1 MESNS
6 SRPKISV
13 LMPVY
18 NVKDYLR
25 TAVESVLNQTL
36 SDIELICVDDASTD
50 GSADILREY
59 AARDSRVK
67 LVFHQKN
74 SGLVAARKSATDLA
88 RGEYI
93 MLLDSDDKYTPDACE
108 TVWKEEQA
116 NPVDILQFGT
126 DIVFCSN
133 PDPVERRNILSAFT
147 PHKAYS
153 GDLVRA
159 CFEQH
164 LWNHTL
170 WNKAYKASVWKQG
183 LAYAGDR
190 YINASEDEYLYF
202 LVACYAKQYRGI
214 SAALYTYYLGRGL
227 TGQSVLTC
235 PQFEAHC
242 RRRNAYD
249 AIEDFLHK
257 TDAPESLYSLCRTM
271 RGDALLALA
280 QEWFSFVSA
289 ADAPQAYH
297 RFLETWGAVDVV
309 SQLADSFWT
318 RADEVIS
325 RIVPSSLPIA
335 EKPGVAV
342 KTIGVY
348 YYRLTNGG
356 VEKVI
361 SLLIPIWLEMGYQVV
376 LITEDP
382 PSDKEYPV
390 PPHLRRAQIPPV
402 QEATRTNYK
411 KRALAWQSV
420 IHSFGIDTIVY
431 AAHVCD
437 LLMWD
442 LCTIKALGCNA
453 IIHSHSTFS
462 FLYLEKLPNRY
473 LIPHAYRMADRIVTL
488 SRVYS
493 EFWGNFCPAYYI
505 PNPLEALCPA
515 ADVSPLKG
523 QNILWVG
530 RLSPEKQPYDALR
543 IFSLVRAAVPQA
555 TLTVVGAG
563 ESPAALDDLKEFAR
577 ELNLTDSVFFEG
589 FHKDVTPYYTHASVL
604 LFTSQYEGFPMVL
617 LEAKSYG
624 LPTVLYDLPYLEM
637 VRDGLGVLTAPQ
649 GDVQAAANALVSVLT
664 RDSLRFALGQQA
676 RQSAENFAAVDQ
688 KEKWGEVFSSLEH
701 PCGKACITPEQERL
715 MMNLLLDSDQKS
727 SMAGGGAC
735 GTFTALEDRLIRSKF
750 MKIAAWYWKHTD
762 PLKERIK
769 RMNKRARR

>member
-1 MESNS
+1 MESNF

-25 TAVESVLNQTL
+25 AAVESVLNQTL
-36 SDIELICVDDASTD
+36 PDIELICVDDASTD

-59 AARDSRVK
+59 AARDSRIK
-67 LVFHQKN
+67 LVFHEKN
-74 SGLVAARKSATDLA
+74 RGLVAARKSATDIA

-93 MLLDSDDKYTPDACE
+93 MLLDSDDAYAPTACE

-116 NPVDILQFGT
+116 DPVDILQFGT
-126 DIVFCSN
+126 DIVFCGST
-133 PDPVERRNILSAFT
+133 DPVERQNVLRAFA
-147 PHKAYS
+147 PYKPFR
-153 GDLVRA
+153 GDLVTA
-159 CFEQH
+159 AFEQH

-183 LAYAGDR
+183 LAWAGDA

-202 LVACYAKQYRGI
+202 LVAYHARRYRGI
-214 SAALYTYYLGRGL
+214 SAVLYTYYLGRGL
-227 TGQSVLTC
+227 TGQSHLTC
-235 PQFEAHC
+235 PQFGAHC
-242 RRRNAYD
+242 RRRKAYD
-249 AIEDFLHK
+249 GIDAFLRTVK
-257 TDAPESLYSLCRTM
+257 AQEALFSVCRAM
-271 RGDALLALA
+271 RASALSALA
-280 QEWFSFVSA
+280 QEWFSYVSVS
-289 ADAPQAYH
+289 DARQAYDV
-297 RFLETWGAVDVV
+297 FVETWGAADVI
-309 SQLADSFWT
+309 SQLADSFWD

-325 RIVPSSLPIA
+325 RIAPGSLPVE
-335 EKPGVAV
+335 EKAGVAV
-342 KTIGVY
+342 RTIGIY

-356 VEKVI
+356 VERVI

-382 PSDKEYPV
+382 PSDREYP
-390 PPHLRRAQIPPV
+390 IPPQVKRARIPTV
-402 QEATRTNYK
+402 QEATRTNYR

-420 IHSFGIDTIVY
+420 IRTCGIDTIVY

-442 LCTIKALGCNA
+442 LCLIKALGCNA
-453 IIHSHSTFS
+453 ILHSHTTYS

-473 LIPHAYRMADRIVTL
+473 LLPHAYRIADRIVTL

-493 EFWGNFCPAYYI
+493 EYWGNFCPAYYI

-515 ADVSPLKG
+515 GDLAPLNG

-530 RLSPEKQPYDALR
+530 RLSAEKQPYDALR
-543 IFSLVRAAVPQA
+543 IFALVKSAVPHA

-563 ESPAALDDLKEFAR
+563 ETPEALSDLKEFAR
-577 ELNLTDSVFFEG
+577 QENLADSVFFEG
-589 FHKDVTPYYTHASVL
+589 FHKDVTPYYAHADVL

-637 VRDGLGVLTAPQ
+637 VRDRRGVVTAPQ
-649 GDVQAAANALVSVLT
+649 GDIQAMADALAGVLT
-664 RDSLRFALGQQA
+664 QDSRRFALGKQA
-676 RQSAENFAAVDQ
+676 RQSAEAFAAVDQ

-701 PCGKACITPEQERL
+701 PCGKAYITSEQER
-715 MMNLLLDSDQKS
+715 MMLNLLLDSDQKS
-727 SMAGGGAC
+727 TAGHSHGA
-735 GTFTALEDRLIRSKF
+735 FTALEDRLIRSKF
-750 MKIAAWYWKHTD
+750 MQIAAWYWKHTD

-769 RMNKRARR
+769 RIRKRVRR

>member
-93 MLLDSDDKYTPDACE
+93 MLLDSDDEYTPDACE

-116 NPVDILQFGT
+116 KPVDILQFGT
-126 DIVFCSN
+126 DIVFCST

-183 LAYAGDR
+183 LAYAEDR
-190 YINASEDEYLYF
+190 YINISEDEYLYF
-202 LVACYAKQYRGI
+202 LVAYHAKSYQGI
-214 SAALYTYYLGRGL
+214 PSTLYTYYLGRGM
-227 TGQSVLTC
+227 TGQSRITC
-235 PQFEAHC
+235 SQFRSRC
-242 RRRNAYD
+242 QRRNVYD
-249 AIEDFLHK
+249 AIDAFLREIG
-257 TDAPESLYSLCRTM
+257 ASSSLFAICRTI
-271 RGDALLALA
+271 RANALLALA
-280 QEWFSFVSA
+280 QEWFLLVSVGEA
-289 ADAPQAYH
+289 RQAYH
-297 RFLETWGAVDVV
+297 IFLETWGAVDVV
-309 SQLADSFWT
+309 AQLADSFSD

-325 RIVPSSLPIA
+325 RIAPSSLPVE
-335 EKPGVAV
+335 EKTGVAV

-356 VEKVI
+356 VERVI
-361 SLLIPIWLEMGYQVV
+361 SLLIPIWLDMGYQVV
-376 LITEDP
+376 LITDAP
-382 PSDKEYPV
+382 PSDKDYPI
-390 PPHLRRAQIPPV
+390 PPQLKRVQLPPV
-402 QEATRTNYK
+402 QEATQAGYK
-411 KRALAWQSV
+411 VRALAWQSA
-420 IHSFGIDTIVY
+420 IHTFDIDTIVY
-431 AAHVCD
+431 AAHVCA

-442 LCTIKALGCNA
+442 LCIIKALGCNA
-453 IIHSHSTFS
+453 IIHSHNTYS
-462 FLYLEKLPNRY
+462 FLYLERLPTRY
-473 LIPHAYRMADRIVTL
+473 LLSHAYRLADRVVTL
-488 SRVYS
+488 SQVYS
-493 EFWGNFCPAYYI
+493 EYWGNFCPAYYI
-505 PNPLEALCPA
+505 PNPVEALCPA

-577 ELNLTDSVFFEG
+577 KLNLTDSVFFEG

-727 SMAGGGAC
+727 SMAGGAC
-735 GTFTALEDRLIRSKF
+735 GTFTALEDRLVRSKF

-769 RMNKRARR
+769 RMKKRARR